1 MIRKAAAIAALMGAA
16 YFLLFGGD
24 YTFLDLWRIDRE
36 YDREV
41 AELEGPAETLALED
55 SAIDEHRSIEESGR
69 LLHPPL
75 AHRLPDPGR

>member
-1 MIRKAAAIAALMGAA
+1 MELV
-16 YFLLFGGD
+16 
-24 YTFLDLWRIDRE
+24 LDLDIEGWKP
-36 YDREV
+36 
-41 AELEGPAETLALED
+41 EGPAETLALED